1 MTGTPRRAIAGWLMV
16 PLLLSACASM
26 NRNQCVNADW
36 YAVGLE
42 DGARGR
48 PLERLGHFDHNA

>member
-42 DGARGR
+42 RG
-48 PLERLGHFDHNA
+48 L